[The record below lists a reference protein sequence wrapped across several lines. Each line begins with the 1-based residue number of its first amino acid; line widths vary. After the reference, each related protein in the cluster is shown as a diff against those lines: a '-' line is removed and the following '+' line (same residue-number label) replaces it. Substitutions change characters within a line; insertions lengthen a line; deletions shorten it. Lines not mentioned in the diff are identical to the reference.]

1 MLISHDSNQLFRI
14 SHLQCAEMSSD
25 DGSALDDRI
34 STPDR
39 EYNNI
44 PHHRERDSSR
54 EYSGKRSS
62 GGGSDQRRPPQ
73 NLPMQQSKAQQ
84 QPPPSDTSS
93 AGSPTQQ
100 RSQKYNYDQ
109 TDISEFQMR
118 SRASQ
123 PATSPFTNDD
133 LTNAEPLAEV
143 APDVTQ
149 FNNTRRGADRVTRY
163 VNVSGT
169 EPGDSGTAGRWKVSA
184 KIQQLLNTL
193 KRPKRRPLPEFYE
206 DNDIELEIAAN
217 PKDPNAPKPEGG
229 IMTPVQGEQLA
240 VMTGLS
246 RTLESALQ
254 RFGTNSFKSPMATVM
269 DPNMKMS
276 TTLTY
281 GKLLSR
287 AMKIAYALST
297 KIFSKGAENVALK
310 AGDRVALVY
319 PNSDPLK

>member
-1 MLISHDSNQLFRI
+1 
-14 SHLQCAEMSSD
+14 MSSD

-54 EYSGKRSS
+54 EFSGKRS

-84 QPPPSDTSS
+84 QPTPSDTSS

-118 SRASQ
+118 SRE
-123 PATSPFTNDD
+123 SPPPTTFIHDI
-133 LTNAEPLAEV
+133 TNAEPLAEV

-149 FNNTRRGADRVTRY
+149 FNNTRRNADRVTRY